1 MILDSEKECYF
12 LSFAHYFKKP
22 GFMTRF
28 ILHAPFLP
36 LAFPHHEQP
45 QAMDGALEGL
55 ADETGD
61 LPLH

>member
-1 MILDSEKECYF
+1 MLFFILRALLQK
-12 LSFAHYFKKP
+12 AYFKKP